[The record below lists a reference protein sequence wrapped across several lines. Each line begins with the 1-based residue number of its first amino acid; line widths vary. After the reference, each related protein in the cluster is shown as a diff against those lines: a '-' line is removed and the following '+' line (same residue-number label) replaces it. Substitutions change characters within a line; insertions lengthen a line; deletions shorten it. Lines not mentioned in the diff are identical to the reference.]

1 MWEGIIK
8 LGQTIT
14 LNQTGS
20 NPGSNN
26 YFDPTLIDSNT
37 LPAAKFS
44 KNCIINSNISEFRKV
59 INLYINYLLD
69 RLSTDL
75 RTNVALVNCLHVSF
89 L

>member
-8 LGQTIT
+8 LGQTLT

-26 YFDPTLIDSNT
+26 YFHPTLIDSNT
-37 LPAAKFS
+37 LPVAKLS
-44 KNCIINSNISEFRKV
+44 KNCIINSNISGFRKV

-69 RLSTDL
+69 R
-75 RTNVALVNCLHVSF
+75 
-89 L
+89 